1 MSDIKNLI
9 NKVLKDAEAESNT
22 IIEKA
27 DQQKNEI
34 INRSKKEAEVK
45 KNEIIDKAK
54 LEAQTRKDRVIS
66 NAELQVRNNKL
77 EAKQNVIDNV
87 FENALVK
94 LKKLSDDKFLNF
106 VKTSILSSNIDGDEE
121 IIVSNNYKS
130 KFTPQF
136 VDEIN
141 ASLKQKGKNSNI
153 KLSNKER
160 NIKEGFILDKK
171 GIELNFTFEDLINSI
186 KEDIESDVV
195 KILFE

>member
-1 MSDIKNLI
+1 MSDIKNLV

-27 DQQKNEI
+27 EQQKNEI
-34 INRSKKEAEVK
+34 LNRSKKEAEVK
-45 KNEIIDKAK
+45 KNEMIDKAK

-87 FENALVK
+87 FQNALVE

-106 VKTSILSSNIDGDEE
+106 VKASILSSDVDGDEE
-121 IIVSNNYKS
+121 IIVSNNYKP
-130 KFTPQF
+130 KFTSQF
-136 VDEIN
+136 INEIN
-141 ASLKQKGKNSNI
+141 ASLKEKGKKANI
-153 KLSNKER
+153 KLSNVER

>member
-9 NKVLKDAEAESNT
+9 NKVLKDAEAESNI

-27 DQQKNEI
+27 EQQKNEI
-34 INRSKKEAEVK
+34 VSKSKKEAEVK
-45 KNEIIDKAK
+45 KSEILDKAK
-54 LEAQTRKDRVIS
+54 LEAQTRKGRVIS

-77 EAKQNVIDNV
+77 EAKQKVINSV
-87 FENALVK
+87 FENALVE
-94 LKKLSDDKFLNF
+94 LQKLSDDKFLDF
-106 VKTSILSSNIDGDEE
+106 VRKSILSCDIDGNEE

-136 VDEIN
+136 IGELN
-141 ASLKQKGKNSNI
+141 ASLKEKVKIANI
-153 KLSNKER
+153 KLSNKQR